1 MSPGVSYLFGASL
14 NAYMFYKVFWCPHQP
29 EQAGALS
36 TLILI
41 LKRQRQGKDKSC
53 VYICPAGEK
62 GSEESNPGS
71 SLLTHCLISVLHRRK
86 CLVKMQHFVVT
97 FYLSFSFFHLGSSRD
112 RLCKEPLSH
121 EYSLK
126 LTTVKNNRRVGK
138 RNSSHKSRWGFF
150 LVFFFPPSSERFQ
163 LAGSFKNN
171 KFLYLWG
178 I

>member
-1 MSPGVSYLFGASL
+1 M
-14 NAYMFYKVFWCPHQP
+14 C
-29 EQAGALS
+29 
-36 TLILI
+36 
-41 LKRQRQGKDKSC
+41 
-53 VYICPAGEK
+53 YICPAGEK

-71 SLLTHCLISVLHRRK
+71 SLHTHCLVSVLHRRK

-138 RNSSHKSRWGFF
+138 RNSSHKSRWFCFVLFFSLHLSVSNWQGVSRTSFYICGGF
-150 LVFFFPPSSERFQ
+150 RFNQ
-163 LAGSFKNN
+163 
-171 KFLYLWG
+171 
-178 I
+178 